1 MHDEEDSLYVDMP
14 PVASEVM
21 RGPRVVVAVDGS
33 TGSTAALRFALED
46 AARRGVPVAAVI
58 AYRVPELWADVNV
71 VGSPDVERLRNTL
84 RSQHEDNVPRRG
96 R

>member
-1 MHDEEDSLYVDMP
+1 MHLSDGGEHEFSPQVSLGVRRPGLGRGGRAGDGRP
-14 PVASEVM
+14 PRE
-21 RGPRVVVAVDGS
+21 
-33 TGSTAALRFALED
+33 T
-46 AARRGVPVAAVI
+46 VI

-84 RSQHEDNVPRRG
+84 RSQHEDKVPRRG

>member
-1 MHDEEDSLYVDMP
+1 
-14 PVASEVM
+14 VAAAPAT
-21 RGPRVVVAVDGS
+21 GGTPR
-33 TGSTAALRFALED
+33 E
-46 AARRGVPVAAVI
+46 AVI

-84 RSQHEDNVPRRG
+84 RSQHEDKVPRRG

>member
-1 MHDEEDSLYVDMP
+1 MHLSDGGEHEFSLQVSLGVRRPGLGRGGRAGDGRP
-14 PVASEVM
+14 PRE
-21 RGPRVVVAVDGS
+21 
-33 TGSTAALRFALED
+33 T
-46 AARRGVPVAAVI
+46 VI